1 MTTLKNE
8 ENPQEDQSMDHALID
23 ICLSCNELI
32 LESSSYDHI
41 VASKHSL
48 LIPCTIFTMTTSPM
62 PLFEGHLR
70 DDFVYSS
77 DHIYDYI

>member
-8 ENPQEDQSMDHALID
+8 ENPPEDQSMDHALID
-23 ICLSCNELI
+23 ICLLSNELI
-32 LESSSYDHI
+32 LESSSYNHM
-41 VASKHSL
+41 VSSKHSCL
-48 LIPCTIFTMTTSPM
+48 VPCTISIMITSPM

-77 DHIYDYI
+77 DHICD